1 MGFCSEMMHWTILS
15 GSVSDFIGAPH
26 WAKRLCVQRGTGQKL
41 WWDGMQK
48 YQDKEQLLDAYT
60 SDFNECVD
68 ILAERRLVPTKKV
81 SPKWKQQ

>member
-1 MGFCSEMMHWTILS
+1 MMHWTILS

-60 SDFNECVD
+60 SDFDECVD
-68 ILAERRLVPTKKV
+68 ILAERRLVPIGV
-81 SPKWKQQ
+81 EN

>member
-1 MGFCSEMMHWTILS
+1 MMQWMMLS

-48 YQDKEQLLDAYT
+48 YQDREQLLDAYT
-60 SDFNECVD
+60 SDFDECVD
-68 ILAERRLVPTKKV
+68 VLAERRLVPV
-81 SPKWKQQ
+81 DEAMPKWKPQ

>member
-1 MGFCSEMMHWTILS
+1 MHWTILS

-60 SDFNECVD
+60 SDFDECVD
-68 ILAERRLVPTKKV
+68 ILAERRLVPINEIRGDYENQ
-81 SPKWKQQ
+81 P

>member
-1 MGFCSEMMHWTILS
+1 MMHWTILS

-60 SDFNECVD
+60 SDFDECVD
-68 ILAERRLVPTKKV
+68 ILAERRLAPINEARGNYEN
-81 SPKWKQQ
+81 

>member
-1 MGFCSEMMHWTILS
+1 MHWTILS

-48 YQDKEQLLDAYT
+48 YQDKEQLLDAYS
-60 SDFNECVD
+60 SDFDECLD
-68 ILAERRLVPTKKV
+68 ILAERRLVPVSEV
-81 SPKWKQQ
+81 SPKWKPQ

>member
-1 MGFCSEMMHWTILS
+1 MMNWTILS

-60 SDFNECVD
+60 SDFDECVD
-68 ILAERRLVPTKKV
+68 ILAERRLVPIGV
-81 SPKWKQQ
+81 EN

>member
-1 MGFCSEMMHWTILS
+1 MMQWTILS

-60 SDFNECVD
+60 SDFDECVD
-68 ILAERRLVPTKKV
+68 ILAERRLVPINEIRGDYENQ
-81 SPKWKQQ
+81 P